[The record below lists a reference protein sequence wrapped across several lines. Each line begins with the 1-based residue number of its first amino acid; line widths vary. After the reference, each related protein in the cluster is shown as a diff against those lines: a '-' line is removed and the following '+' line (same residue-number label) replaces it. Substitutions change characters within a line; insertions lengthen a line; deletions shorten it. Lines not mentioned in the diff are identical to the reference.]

1 MHTAKLISLRDKSLT
16 QIAFNFPYDLHKVQD
31 FIVLSRILF
40 TKYFIGYLF
49 KAIMVHQLIFRSTS
63 QIGRAHV

>member
-40 TKYFIGYLF
+40 TKYFIGYNNNNEPTNGEPTHF
-49 KAIMVHQLIFRSTS
+49 
-63 QIGRAHV
+63 